1 MEERSQGAIEYLM
14 MLAAVLVVAA
24 SVIYL
29 IFSTSSSMGADVG
42 GRIDNIRDNI
52 IDKLTSSL
60 IA

>member
-1 MEERSQGAIEYLM
+1 MEERSQGAIDYLM

-24 SVIYL
+24 SVTYL
-29 IFSTSSSMGADVG
+29 IFSTSSSMSADVG

>member
-24 SVIYL
+24 SVTYL
-29 IFSTSSSMGADVG
+29 IFSTSSSMSADVG

-52 IDKLTSSL
+52 IDKLTGSL
-60 IA
+60 IT